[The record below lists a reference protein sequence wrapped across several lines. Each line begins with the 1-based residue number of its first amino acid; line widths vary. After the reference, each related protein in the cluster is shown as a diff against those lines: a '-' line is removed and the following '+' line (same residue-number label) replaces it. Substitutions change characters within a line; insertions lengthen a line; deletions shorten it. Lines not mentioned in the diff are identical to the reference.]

1 MGSLAYKLED
11 GVHAVLTA
19 GGLPQLLRQ
28 LNCEDERVV
37 EAAVRCLHFLLQV
50 RLHPN
55 TYWAPPCKHPLCR
68 EEVIAWSQVGQL
80 CGHDIF

>member
-11 GVHAVLTA
+11 GVREVLTA

-28 LNCEDERVV
+28 LLAQDEAVV

-50 RLHPN
+50 RATQMHVLLD
-55 TYWAPPCKHPLCR
+55 W
-68 EEVIAWSQVGQL
+68 W
-80 CGHDIF
+80 

>member
-11 GVHAVLTA
+11 GVQAVLTA

-28 LNCEDERVV
+28 LSCEDERVV

-50 RLHPN
+50 GHTCWLGHFTLRDQLPSGS
-55 TYWAPPCKHPLCR
+55 PLLWKLAACCR
-68 EEVIAWSQVGQL
+68 RCA
-80 CGHDIF
+80 

>member
-50 RLHPN
+50 CLV
-55 TYWAPPCKHPLCR
+55 L
-68 EEVIAWSQVGQL
+68 
-80 CGHDIF
+80 

>member
-1 MGSLAYKLED
+1 MCGSCIIAALLTHTTRLLRQATTTVGSLAYKLED

-50 RLHPN
+50 R
-55 TYWAPPCKHPLCR
+55 
-68 EEVIAWSQVGQL
+68 
-80 CGHDIF
+80 